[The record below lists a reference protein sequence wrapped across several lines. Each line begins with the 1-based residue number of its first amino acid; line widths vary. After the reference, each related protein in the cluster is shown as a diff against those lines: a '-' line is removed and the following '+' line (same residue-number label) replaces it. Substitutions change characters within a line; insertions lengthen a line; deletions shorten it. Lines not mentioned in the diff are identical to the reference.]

1 MKRILFFLFLS
12 IQFLNAQDFTSQWE
26 AFFSY
31 TSLVDIVENDNK
43 IYAAAQ
49 NSIFIYDE
57 LTEEIETLTTVN
69 GLSAQNISEI
79 YYSAT
84 RDILVV
90 GFENGLMQLILDDNS
105 VRTIV
110 AIRDKIVIP
119 LDDKRINEFLERDE
133 LLYIATDFGI
143 ALYNLE
149 LLEFDDTYFIGDG
162 GAQLVVN
169 SIAIEGTTIYA
180 ATDGGGIRTA
190 SIKCCTLRRCFVC
203 QYRRSRIITLR
214 YHNSW
219 K

>member
-1 MKRILFFLFLS
+1 
-12 IQFLNAQDFTSQWE
+12 LNAQDFTSQWE